1 MINERVQQVS
11 DLRVGTTS
19 ELVAGKPAGDP
30 GYEVG
35 DLHARFPT
43 GVDEPN
49 VGQLASRPTGGVD
62 GCDIGNAFRRQRG
75 LFVVYDG
82 ERLGVGAPVVH
93 SVVQCREQ
101 RFHQR
106 SQFGV
111 LQVQGP
117 WASATGRV
125 DRSRPIT
132 SLTSAAALSTAILS
146 TAA

>member
-1 MINERVQQVS
+1 MINERAQQVC
-11 DLRVGTTS
+11 DLRVGTTP
-19 ELVAGKPAGDP
+19 ELVAGKPPRDP

-49 VGQLASRPTGGVD
+49 LGQPASGPTGGVD

-75 LFVVYDG
+75 LFVVNDG

-93 SVVQCREQ
+93 SLVQSREQ

-106 SQFGV
+106 SQLGFPMCDA
-111 LQVQGP
+111 LM
-117 WASATGRV
+117 ASATGAV
-125 DRSRPIT
+125 DRNRPIT
-132 SLTSAAALSTAILS
+132 SLTSAATRATAKLSTAV
-146 TAA
+146 